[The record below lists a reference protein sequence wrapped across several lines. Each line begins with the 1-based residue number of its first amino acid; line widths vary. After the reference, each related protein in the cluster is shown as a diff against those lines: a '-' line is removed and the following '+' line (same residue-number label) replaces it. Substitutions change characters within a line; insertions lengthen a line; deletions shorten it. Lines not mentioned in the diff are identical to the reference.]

1 MCWDNGMEDF
11 DLTAADLEIHL
22 MGVIAFWGDGRI
34 RRQELKL
41 LEDYY
46 SKNSENLNLVPLT
59 DPLDP
64 SLSKK
69 EYILG
74 LFDFLKSEEV
84 RISEEGIDLPKEFIK
99 LNKKKLKKEGLSDKE
114 KVFVFLLN
122 ELGSV
127 YDSEFSEYNA
137 NLKKSKNK
145 SEITKVH
152 NRNHRMHELQ
162 KMLIGIARAD
172 GSIDKDEKNLINLAK
187 HETHV
192 SKWVWITL
200 IIIILFVIGKCS
212 Q

>member
-1 MCWDNGMEDF
+1 MLGYDMEDF
-11 DLTAADLEIHL
+11 DLTAADLEILL

-41 LEDYY
+41 LEDHY

-59 DPLDP
+59 DPLDS

-69 EYILG
+69 EYIIG
-74 LFDFLKSEEV
+74 LFNFLKSEEV

-99 LNKKKLKKEGLSDKE
+99 LNKKKLKKEGLSDKQ

-127 YDSEFSEYNA
+127 YDTEFSEYNA

-152 NRNHRMHELQ
+152 NRNYRMHELQ
-162 KMLIGIARAD
+162 KMLLGIARAD
-172 GSIDKDEKNLINLAK
+172 GSIDKDEKDLINLAK